1 MFWLKACFRCG
12 GDLHDE
18 QDFYGKY
25 VACIQCGVVLSD
37 EQERALRTWGILERE
52 PASAM
57 LKAA

>member
-37 EQERALRTWGILERE
+37 EQERALHTWGILERE
-52 PASAM
+52 PVSAM